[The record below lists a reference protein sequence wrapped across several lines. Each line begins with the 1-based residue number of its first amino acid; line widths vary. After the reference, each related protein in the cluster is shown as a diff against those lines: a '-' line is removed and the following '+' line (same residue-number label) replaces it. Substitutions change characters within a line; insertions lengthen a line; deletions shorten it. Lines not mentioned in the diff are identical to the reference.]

1 MDNLTPQQRSAQM
14 SLVRSRDTKPEML
27 VRKLV
32 HRLGYRYRL
41 HRRDLPGV
49 PDLVFP
55 SRQRVIFVN
64 GCFWH
69 AHNCRLGRM
78 PKSRMAYWEQK
89 IARNRERDQHNL
101 RRLRGMKWKCLVLWE
116 CELKNLDA
124 ITSRITRFLDA

>member
-1 MDNLTPQQRSAQM
+1 MM

-27 VRKLV
+27 VRRLV

-49 PDLVFP
+49 PDLVFS

-69 AHNCRLGRM
+69 GHSCRWGRI
-78 PKSRMAYWEQK
+78 PKSHVEYWEQK
-89 IARNRERDQHNL
+89 IGRNRQRVQQNL
-101 RRLRGMKWKCLVLWE
+101 RKLRRMKWKCLVLWE
-116 CELKNLDA
+116 CELEKIDA
-124 ITSRITRFLDA
+124 ITSRIIRFLDA

>member
-1 MDNLTPQQRSAQM
+1 M

-27 VRKLV
+27 VRRLT

-55 SRQRVIFVN
+55 SRKRVIFVN

-69 AHNCRLGRM
+69 GHNCRFGRM
-78 PKSRMAYWEQK
+78 PKSRVTYWEQK
-89 IARNRERDQHNL
+89 IASNRQRDQLNL

-116 CELKNLDA
+116 CELKKLDVIA
-124 ITSRITRFLDA
+124 SRIVSFLEA